1 MQLQNPLG
9 VVSPTLD
16 APVLAVVARAE
27 RSFTGREVHRLATRG
42 TEQGVRNALERLVEQ
57 GVVLR
62 SRAGSSYLYELNRR
76 HLAAPHL
83 VGLATLRDELFARWR
98 EHVAAWPAQPRL
110 VMLFGSA
117 ARGEMHLDSDID
129 LLVVTGED
137 DDAFEAPLTQL
148 QADTTAWTGN
158 DTRILHLQLSQ
169 LISTEPT
176 LVAAAEEGVPI
187 VGDGQWLRRMLRKED
202 AHGA

>member
-1 MQLQNPLG
+1 MQLQDPLG

-16 APVLAVVARAE
+16 APVLTVLARAE

-62 SRAGSSYLYELNRR
+62 SRAGPSYLYELNRR
-76 HLAAPHL
+76 HLAAPYL

-98 EHVAAWPAQPRL
+98 EHVATWPAQPRL
-110 VMLFGSA
+110 VMLFGSG
-117 ARGEMHLDSDID
+117 ARGDMHLDSDID
-129 LLVVTGED
+129 LLVVTED
-137 DDAFEAPLTQL
+137 DAAFETALSQL

-158 DTRILHLQLSQ
+158 DTRVLHLRLSQ
-169 LISTEPT
+169 LTRGEPA
-176 LVAAAEEGVPI
+176 LLAAAEEGVPI
-187 VGDGQWLRRMLRKED
+187 VGDGQWLRRTLRKTD